1 MLTKILA
8 SSAVVLSA
16 AVGVAAPTS
25 ADPNPFTG
33 LSCNCKETA
42 PAGSPI
48 LTEKIDRGIQQGL
61 SGLPVS

>member
-8 SSAVVLSA
+8 NGAVVLSA
-16 AVGVAAPTS
+16 AVGLAAPAS
-25 ADPNPFTG
+25 ADPSPFNG

-61 SGLPVS
+61 SGLPAT